1 MGGACISIHALG
13 PKDQLLVTTL
23 TGKQTIDGPGIKF
36 LPPLKVGRV
45 RRMDILEPG
54 EYCIVKTTTTGT
66 LRRID
71 GPNQVNLGPYDI
83 ILKEKAKAITLEAN
97 EYVRLVDDVTGKIR
111 LETGEAIVYPEP
123 TEKFLERG
131 KKKGVAI
138 DPETA
143 VLVRSRKNG
152 DLKLRTKHGMYFP
165 SIDEDIVKVQKLIT
179 LAEYQTMIIEDRFG
193 QYHFVSG
200 AIQAQ
205 PLTASNVALKKKT
218 NNSNEKDNME
228 TKMMEE
234 DVVLTGNVLAV
245 DGNSSKKRNSNS
257 TTSKLLHLNRSI
269 NGQNGGVSF
278 FLPPYCKIVELVW
291 SNGVK
296 KDKRGRKMT
305 IFDSRPWYMNY
316 EFVVRTSDNVELN
329 LSMSFFWSLE
339 NIAYMIRNTDD
350 APGDICHHA
359 RSEIIQAVS
368 KVTLKDFMENFNQ
381 IIHQTILESNDP
393 FYEARGSKIHSVE
406 VRSFECLDKKIDSV
420 LQEIIKEST
429 DRINRLQ
436 LVESENE
443 VALEKMKGRI
453 EEEKIKGQLIDVK
466 NEHQRKEALID
477 GEAEAERV
485 SAFIKG
491 LNGVCSAEQ
500 AIKIFNELRKA
511 EVMTEL
517 ANSDAH
523 LYFTPAE
530 CDLRLGMSTVQDERN
545 GRKSMKNN
553 KMNNQKHDNN
563 KFMRNSTTATRSN
576 NEEESKLSA
585 ASLI

>member
-54 EYCIVKTTTTGT
+54 EYCIVKTTTTGA

-205 PLTASNVALKKKT
+205 PLTASNVALEKKT
-218 NNSNEKDNME
+218 NNSIEKDNME

-585 ASLI
+585 VSLI

>member
-1 MGGACISIHALG
+1 MG
-13 PKDQLLVTTL
+13 
-23 TGKQTIDGPGIKF
+23 
-36 LPPLKVGRV
+36 
-45 RRMDILEPG
+45 
-54 EYCIVKTTTTGT
+54 
-66 LRRID
+66 
-71 GPNQVNLGPYDI
+71 
-83 ILKEKAKAITLEAN
+83 
-97 EYVRLVDDVTGKIR
+97 
-111 LETGEAIVYPEP
+111 
-123 TEKFLERG
+123 
-131 KKKGVAI
+131 
-138 DPETA
+138 
-143 VLVRSRKNG
+143 
-152 DLKLRTKHGMYFP
+152 
-165 SIDEDIVKVQKLIT
+165 KVQKLIT

-193 QYHFVSG
+193 QYHFVTG

-205 PLTASNVALKKKT
+205 PLRISDSTGLNDVLTKYANETIETKNDDDDQ
-218 NNSNEKDNME
+218 NNSAVHTNIKKNSVITGTVANVNADIKNENI
-228 TKMMEE
+228 
-234 DVVLTGNVLAV
+234 
-245 DGNSSKKRNSNS
+245 SSS
-257 TTSKLLHLNRSI
+257 LLQLNRSA
-269 NGQNGGVSF
+269 NGQDGGVSF
-278 FLPPYCKIVELVW
+278 FLPPYCKLVELVW
-291 SNGVK
+291 SSGVRKEKKNGK
-296 KDKRGRKMT
+296 GKKMT
-305 IFDSRPWYMNY
+305 VFDSRPWYMDY
-316 EFVVRTSDNVELN
+316 EFTVRTSDNVELT
-329 LSMSFFWSLE
+329 LGISFFWSLE
-339 NIAYMIRNTDD
+339 NIAFMIRNTDD

-381 IIHQTILESNDP
+381 IVHQTILESNDP
-393 FYEARGSKIHSVE
+393 FYEERGSKIHSVE
-406 VRSFECLDKKIDSV
+406 VRSFECLDKKIDCV

-545 GRKSMKNN
+545 GNRGNISKKNANTNQMK
-553 KMNNQKHDNN
+553 
-563 KFMRNSTTATRSN
+563 RNSLYN
-576 NEEESKLSA
+576 NNHEESKLSA
-585 ASLI
+585 ASLINH

>member
-54 EYCIVKTTTTGT
+54 EYCIVKTTTTGA

-205 PLTASNVALKKKT
+205 PLTASNVALEKKT
-218 NNSNEKDNME
+218 NNSIEKDNME